1 MPYQPGRHFLQVPG
15 PTNSPVAVLQALAL
29 PTIDHRGPEFARL
42 GREVLDAIKSI
53 FRTSQPVIIYSSSAT
68 GAWEAALVNTL
79 SPGDQVLM
87 YETGQFSALWHRVA
101 QRLGLQV
108 TYLPGD
114 WRSGVDAG
122 AIGARLAEDRD
133 HRFKA
138 VAVVHNETATGV
150 LSDVAAVRA
159 AIDAAHH
166 PALLMVDAV
175 SSLGA
180 VDYRHDDWGVDVT
193 ISGSQKGLMLP
204 PGLAFVAIS
213 EKALAA
219 NRGARLPRA
228 YWDWQDMLASN
239 QGGYFPYT
247 PNTNLLQ
254 ALRVAIRLLHEEG
267 LEQVF
272 ARHRRAGEATRRC
285 VQHWGLELQCRVPA
299 QYSPVVTAVRM
310 PEGASADQLRATI
323 LNANNLSLGAGLGKV
338 ADKVF
343 RIGHIGDFHELI
355 VIGTLA
361 GVEMGLKTANIAYRP
376 GGVQV
381 AMDHLQQVASS
392 LSPHRPVW
400 NEGDPEGVR
409 SRAAV

>member
-42 GREVLDAIKSI
+42 GREVLEAIKSI
-53 FRTSQPVIIYSSSAT
+53 FRTTKPVIIYSSSAT

-108 TYLPGD
+108 DYLPGD
-114 WRSGVDAG
+114 WRSGVEAA
-122 AIGARLAEDRD
+122 AIEAALAADRE
-133 HRFKA
+133 HRIKA
-138 VAVVHNETATGV
+138 VAMVHNETATGV

-159 AIDAAHH
+159 ALDAVHH

-204 PGLAFVAIS
+204 PGLAFTALS
-213 EKALAA
+213 DKALTA
-219 NRGARLPRA
+219 NRGARLQRA
-228 YWDWQDMLASN
+228 YWDWQDMLSSN
-239 QGGYFPYT
+239 EGGYFPYT

-254 ALRVAIRLLHEEG
+254 ALRVAIGLLHEEG

-285 VQHWGLELQCRVPA
+285 VQHWGLELQCRVPSE
-299 QYSPVVTAVRM
+299 YSPCVTAVRV
-310 PEGASADQLRATI
+310 PDGHSADQLRATI
-323 LNANNLSLGAGLGKV
+323 LNTNNLSLGAGLGKV

-343 RIGHIGDFHELI
+343 RIGHLGDFHELI

-361 GVEMGLKTANIAYRP
+361 GVEMGLKTAHIAHRA

-381 AMDHLQQVASS
+381 AMDHLQQVLSS
-392 LSPHRPVW
+392 LSPRRPMW
-400 NEGDPEGVR
+400 NEADPEGAR
-409 SRAAV
+409 SRAAG

>member
-53 FRTSQPVIIYSSSAT
+53 FRTTQPVIIYSSSAT

-79 SPGDQVLM
+79 SPGDRVLM
-87 YETGQFSALWHRVA
+87 YETGQFSALWQRVA

-108 TYLPGD
+108 DYLPGD
-114 WRSGVDAG
+114 WRSGVDAA
-122 AIGARLAEDRD
+122 AIGARLAEDREQ
-133 HRFKA
+133 RIKA

-150 LSDVAAVRA
+150 LSGVAAVRA

-175 SSLGA
+175 SSLGS

-204 PGLAFVAIS
+204 PGLAFTAIS
-213 EKALAA
+213 GKALAA
-219 NRGARLPRA
+219 NRSARLPRS
-228 YWDWQDMLASN
+228 YWDWQDMLGSN
-239 QGGYFPYT
+239 EGGYFPYT

-254 ALRVAIRLLHEEG
+254 ALRVAIQLLHEEG

-285 VQHWGLELQCRVPA
+285 VQHWGLDLQCRVPA
-299 QYSPVVTAVRM
+299 EYSPVVTAVRV
-310 PEGASADQLRATI
+310 PEGHSADQLRSMI
-323 LNANNLSLGAGLGKV
+323 LTASNLSLGAGLGKV

-343 RIGHIGDFHELI
+343 RIGHIGDFHDLI

-361 GVEMGLKTANIAYRP
+361 GVEMGLKTAHIAYRP
-376 GGVQV
+376 GGVQA
-381 AMDHLQQVASS
+381 AMDHLQQVASG
-392 LSPHRPVW
+392 LSARRPVW
-400 NEGDPEGVR
+400 NEADPDALR
-409 SRAAV
+409 STAAV